1 MEHQVVMVLMF
12 YAVFILTMIHFYVSI
27 AMNASYS
34 NVGFDFECIYFCSQH
49 YVGDLQPAQM
59 EASVQHPTT
68 VCAEL
73 DGLVPGVQQVHAEE
87 IA

>member
-1 MEHQVVMVLMF
+1 MHLLAML
-12 YAVFILTMIHFYVSI
+12 ALTLSI
-27 AMNASYS
+27 ST
-34 NVGFDFECIYFCSQH
+34 YFCCQH
-49 YVGDLQPAQM
+49 YVGDLQPVQM
-59 EASVQHPTT
+59 EASVQHPTH

>member
-1 MEHQVVMVLMF
+1 MN
-12 YAVFILTMIHFYVSI
+12 ILGSVHFNNDSFLLLYNMYLT
-27 AMNASYS
+27 MNASYS
-34 NVGFDFECIYFCSQH
+34 NVGFDFQYINICQH
-49 YVGDLQPAQM
+49 YVGDLQPVQM
-59 EASVQHPTT
+59 EASVQHPTP